1 MMPLWKGAT
10 ESWGS
15 AETSSGSFSG
25 EALDF
30 YDVEKFIVDEEAFQL
45 QYVIM

>member
-1 MMPLWKGAT
+1 MQRPRQVL
-10 ESWGS
+10 
-15 AETSSGSFSG
+15 FSG

-30 YDVEKFIVDEEAFQL
+30 YDVEKFIVDEEALQL